1 MHSSCLSLVACVCV
15 YVVAAI
21 RLVVHSLAFEC
32 IGVALFVESGRFL
45 LLYLSKCG
53 PFLTVRCVGHAA

>member
-1 MHSSCLSLVACVCV
+1 M

-45 LLYLSKCG
+45 LLCLSTCVFKECG
-53 PFLTVRCVGHAA
+53 LFLTVRCVGHAA